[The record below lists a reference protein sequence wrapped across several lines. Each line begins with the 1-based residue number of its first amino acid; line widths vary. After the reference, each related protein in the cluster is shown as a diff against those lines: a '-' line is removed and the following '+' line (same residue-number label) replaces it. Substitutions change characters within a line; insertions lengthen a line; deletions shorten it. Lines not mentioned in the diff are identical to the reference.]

1 MESFS
6 LPVEL
11 VNPPRFLFVFM
22 SLVCISLSLWIPE
35 TWLRFYIF
43 CYSHFLKNQ
52 WCFFLLFLKYY
63 FLSIFPT
70 MFSRALIFSLILN
83 ITLSFS
89 FMFLDYVSN
98 ISPINLIFYA
108 IQTSIPPNAV
118 ILIFN
123 PYIIALLYLSQ
134 NTSLVQL
141 LSRVWFVVTPWTT
154 ARQASLSITNS
165 WNLLKLMFI
174 IMIYI
179 LD

>member
-1 MESFS
+1 
-6 LPVEL
+6 
-11 VNPPRFLFVFM
+11 
-22 SLVCISLSLWIPE
+22 
-35 TWLRFYIF
+35 
-43 CYSHFLKNQ
+43 
-52 WCFFLLFLKYY
+52 
-63 FLSIFPT
+63 
-70 MFSRALIFSLILN
+70 
-83 ITLSFS
+83 
-89 FMFLDYVSN
+89 MFLDYVSN

-141 LSRVWFVVTPWTT
+141 LSRVWFFVTPWTT